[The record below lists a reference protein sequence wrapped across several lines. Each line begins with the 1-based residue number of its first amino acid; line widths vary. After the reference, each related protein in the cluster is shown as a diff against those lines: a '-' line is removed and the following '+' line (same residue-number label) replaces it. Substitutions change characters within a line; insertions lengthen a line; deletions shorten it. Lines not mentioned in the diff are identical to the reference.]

1 MRSRAAQAG
10 LNLIIDSA
18 GTSAWH
24 IGEPPD
30 SRSIEHGL
38 ARGYNFEGQSAR
50 QFDRGDFARFDYIL
64 AMDRKNLSAISALK
78 PGTYSGHLGLCLDFA
93 SASAVKG
100 QDVPDPYY
108 GGPHGF
114 DQVIDM
120 IERACDGLIAH
131 IQDQAKREPKSG

>member
-1 MRSRAAQAG
+1 MRLRAAQAG
-10 LNLIIDSA
+10 LDLIIDSA

-24 IGEPPD
+24 IGESPD
-30 SRSIEHGL
+30 NRSIEHGE
-38 ARGYNFEGQSAR
+38 ARGYNFERQSAR
-50 QFDRGDFARFDYIL
+50 QFDRGDFASFDYIL
-64 AMDRKNLSAISALK
+64 AMDRKNLSAISALQ
-78 PGTYSGHLGLCLDFA
+78 PATYSGHLGLCLDFA
-93 SASAVKG
+93 PSSAMKG

-108 GGPHGF
+108 GGPRGF